1 MLLINWTLQSKLAE
15 GDQRMQTRKKLQDII
30 ITDMIVYISKPQI
43 FTREFVCLRSLS
55 AVCLY
60 TRLTQRNN

>member
-43 FTREFVCLRSLS
+43 FTREF
-55 AVCLY
+55 A
-60 TRLTQRNN
+60 